1 MPFLKFY
8 FHTRVAVVTGL
19 LLLFCASVA
28 TAETLPP
35 PEQAVQDVSESLKT
49 LLQNNQE
56 RIKTDSAYVYQL
68 ADEVIAPRVD
78 FNRLSGLALGKH
90 WRRATAEQKKE
101 FMKQFQRLLV
111 RTYST
116 AFREFGDWSL
126 RFVPRR
132 DVADAVGVIVR
143 SEIQRSGGAPVSVN
157 YRMHQKDGDWLVYD
171 VVIEGISLVTN
182 YRSTFAKEV
191 RLNGMDGL
199 IKRVTNLNNRRTAVS
214 QQASS

>member
-1 MPFLKFY
+1 MPHLKLH
-8 FHTRVAVVTGL
+8 FHMGVSAAVGF
-19 LLLFCASVA
+19 LLFFCVSVA
-28 TAETLPP
+28 SAETLPP
-35 PEQAVQDVSESLKT
+35 PEQAVQNVSESLKV
-49 LLQNNQE
+49 LLRDNQE
-56 RIKTDSAYVYQL
+56 RIKTDAAYVYQL
-68 ADEVIAPRVD
+68 ANEVIAPRVD

-116 AFREFGDWSL
+116 AFREFGEWSL
-126 RFVPRR
+126 HFVSRR
-132 DVADAVGVIVR
+132 DAADASDVIVR
-143 SEIQRSGGAPVSVN
+143 SEIQRPGAPPVSVN
-157 YRMHQKDGDWLVYD
+157 YRMHQKDGEWLAYD

-191 RLNGMDGL
+191 RLNGMEGL
-199 IKRVTNLNNRRTAVS
+199 IKRVTNLNNRRVAVS